1 MGSFTGPLTEECP
14 VKHLII
20 KYHRIGELVDE
31 SPKILRDN
39 TC

>member
-14 VKHLII
+14 VKHLI

-31 SPKILRDN
+31 SPKVLRDN